1 MCDTMVGMQIPAF
14 DRTSFSPGMQRRLA
28 QADDGL
34 HLYTIHG
41 SHLYGLAHANSDTD
55 RFIVADMS
63 YPRPLQEVR
72 GEEDIQVFPMRHFL
86 HMIHEGNPVALE
98 ALWSPEAQM
107 SPVMAELSRSFRV
120 GSGRAQ
126 HAFRSFIDMF
136 IGDSGIEK
144 MKNRRHVLR
153 IAMQLRQVMEEGR
166 FNPVLPPQAVHLLT
180 RIATRYEGDD
190 FLPIVDAWFDWA
202 SDVTSPVGQRTRR

>member
-1 MCDTMVGMQIPAF
+1 MQIPSF
-14 DRTSFSPGMQRRLA
+14 ERKHFSPGMQRRLE
-28 QADDGL
+28 QADAGL

-41 SHLYGLAHANSDTD
+41 SRLYGLARPDSDTD
-55 RFIVADMS
+55 RFIVADIS

-72 GEEDIQVFPMRHFL
+72 GEEDIQVFPFRHFM
-86 HMIHEGNPVALE
+86 HMIHEANPVALE

-107 SPVMAELSRSFRV
+107 SPVMREVSRSFRA
-120 GSGRAQ
+120 GAGRAQ
-126 HAFRSFIDMF
+126 HSFRSCIDMF

-153 IAMQLRQVMEEGR
+153 IAVQLRQVMEEGR
-166 FNPVLPPQAVHLLT
+166 FDPVLSPHAVHLLT
-180 RIATRYEGDD
+180 RIATQYEGDE

-202 SDVTSPVGQRTRR
+202 SDVTSPVGQRSAR